1 MTISKRPTIKTAE
14 DFISGATE
22 AHAPEPAT
30 HAPEPATHA
39 QERKPAAAMLTR
51 MPWDDLNPRIIKGIN
66 LRLPET
72 TWAKLNF
79 LKYHTN
85 KSIQS
90 IIMDALLPEIDRQI
104 KELTGEDPR

>member
-1 MTISKRPTIKTAE
+1 MSITKRPTIKTAE
-14 DFISGATE
+14 EFISGAAE
-22 AHAPEPAT
+22 SQKPEPAT
-30 HAPEPATHA
+30 PA
-39 QERKPAAAMLTR
+39 QERKPAAVMLSR

-72 TWAKLNF
+72 VWAKLNF